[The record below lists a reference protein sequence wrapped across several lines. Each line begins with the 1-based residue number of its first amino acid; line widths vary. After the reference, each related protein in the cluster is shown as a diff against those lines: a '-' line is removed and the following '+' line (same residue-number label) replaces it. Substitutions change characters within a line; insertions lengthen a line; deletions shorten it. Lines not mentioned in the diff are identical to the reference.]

1 MSITAHIG
9 WQPDDHYKTH
19 FERKLQDAVHIT
31 YGNEPPEHANYDI
44 LIKGRPTEDD
54 INASDKL
61 KAVIVPFAGIPD
73 VTSTL
78 MEQNPH
84 ITLHN
89 LHHNAIPTAEMALGL
104 LMAVARGIVPAH
116 NRFVKHDWSSR
127 HQPNASF
134 LLSGKT
140 ALILGYGTIGE
151 HLGTILRAMGMTV
164 IGTRRRYPDEARN
177 IYPAEV
183 TTNLLPQADVLIVAL
198 PATPETTDLLG
209 ARELGLLPKGAIL
222 INIGR
227 AAVINQNALYG
238 ALRRKHLFGA
248 GLDVWYNYP
257 KSQEERKNT
266 PPADLPFHELDNV
279 VMSPHRA
286 GDGGNDEIEFLRFN
300 ALAQAINAAAND
312 EPIPHQVDLSLGY

>member
-1 MSITAHIG
+1 MSIVAHMS
-9 WQPDDHYKTH
+9 WQPEDHLKTY
-19 FERKLQDAVHIT
+19 FEDNLQDNVHVT
-31 YGNEPPEHANYDI
+31 YSKEPPENANYDI
-44 LIKGRPTEDD
+44 LIKGRPTQEDID
-54 INASDKL
+54 TSDNL

-78 MEQNPH
+78 IAQHPH
-84 ITLHN
+84 IALHN

-104 LMAVARGIVPAH
+104 LLSVARGIIPAH
-116 NRFVKHDWSSR
+116 NRFVNHDWSAR

-151 HLGTILRAMGMTV
+151 HLGTVLKAMGMKV
-164 IGTRRRYPDEARN
+164 IGTRRRYPDETQG
-177 IYPAEV
+177 IYPAEI
-183 TTNLLPQADVLIVAL
+183 TTSLLQQANVLIVAL

-227 AAVINQNALYG
+227 AAVVNQNALYG
-238 ALRRKHLFGA
+238 ALKRKHLFGA

-257 KSQEERKNT
+257 KSQEARHNT

-286 GDGGNDEIEFLRFN
+286 GDGGNDEIELLRFN
-300 ALAQAINAAAND
+300 ALAKALNSAAND
-312 EPIPHQVDLSLGY
+312 EPIPHRVDLELGY